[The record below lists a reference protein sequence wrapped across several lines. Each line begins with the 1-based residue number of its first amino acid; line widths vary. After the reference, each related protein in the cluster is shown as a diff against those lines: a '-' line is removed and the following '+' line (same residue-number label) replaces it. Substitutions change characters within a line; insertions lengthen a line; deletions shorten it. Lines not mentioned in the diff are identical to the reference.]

1 MHSDK
6 AIETSPV
13 VITNRE
19 FPQFTATV
27 QFTKNEKGEL
37 VGNASIDNKVLS
49 AVTFDALEES
59 LIKDAKLGYKYIS
72 DAELSVNK
80 YKFNYLNPLL
90 RIIGSQTVMA
100 KTLCFM

>member
-1 MHSDK
+1 M
-6 AIETSPV
+6 
-13 VITNRE
+13 
-19 FPQFTATV
+19 Q
-27 QFTKNEKGEL
+27 
-37 VGNASIDNKVLS
+37 SIDNKVLS

-80 YKFNYLNPLL
+80 YKFNYLNRLL